1 MREKLQKV
9 LPILLFGFLLV
20 VGLLVRGVVIGS
32 YENKLAASNQQVVD
46 ISNQRDTNLN
56 SQDSEKQAVL
66 DKVTGLDLNRQKQDD
81 EKAAE
86 VFKSI
91 FTWNSYKT
99 YNDVKAKMLNEYEM
113 NEGVVKRLMPE
124 VPEIVSEGNKKIN
137 EIDANKLSMNYVNLQ
152 SYVVKIFGTD
162 YSYITEVTVES
173 SDRTG
178 NKASGK
184 VLMSYDVAMN
194 GQISNMNGFTL
205 AR

>member
-152 SYVVKIFGTD
+152 SYVVKISGTD